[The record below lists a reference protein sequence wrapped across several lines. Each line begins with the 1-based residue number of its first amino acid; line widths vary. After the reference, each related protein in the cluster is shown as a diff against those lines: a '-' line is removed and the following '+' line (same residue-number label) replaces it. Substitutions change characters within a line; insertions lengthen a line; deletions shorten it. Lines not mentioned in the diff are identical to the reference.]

1 LVARLSNDA
10 PRYDAPGGAEV
21 GTVAATWY
29 DRPSILPVLA
39 QQDGDLEV
47 RLSQRP
53 NGATAWIPATDAT
66 LASTSFHIVIHLS
79 TSRLD
84 LYQQGKLVLD
94 APAGIGTTTDPTPT
108 GHFFVAF
115 LAAPPS
121 AGYGPFVM
129 VTSGHS
135 TAISDWA
142 DSGDALM
149 AIHGPL
155 GADAQIGTTGA
166 EVSHGCVRL
175 HVSDLAQLRNV
186 PPGSPVDVVP

>member
-1 LVARLSNDA
+1 LVARLSSDA
-10 PRYDAPGGAEV
+10 ARYDSPGGPEV

-39 QQDGDLEV
+39 QHDGDLEV
-47 RLSQRP
+47 RLTQRP
-53 NGATAWIPATDAT
+53 NGATAWIPASDAT
-66 LASTSFHIVIHLS
+66 LASTPFHIVIHLS
-79 TSRLD
+79 TMRLD
-84 LYQQGKLVLD
+84 LYREGKRVLD
-94 APAGIGTTTDPTPT
+94 APAGIGTAADPTPT

-135 TAISDWA
+135 TAISDW
-142 DSGDALM
+142 DGSGDALM

-155 GADAQIGTTGA
+155 GGDAQIGTTGA
-166 EVSHGCVRL
+166 ELSHGCVRL
-175 HVSDLAQLRNV
+175 HVPDLEQLRAV
-186 PPGSPVDVVP
+186 PPGSPVDVVA